1 MLPRS
6 APSSVY
12 AAIFVPVEPTSIPIR
27 LKNPHAPA
35 EVDEGS
41 SDKSC
46 VCVEGVAYRI
56 CTLKIDAIEIA
67 WATGAL
73 PRNGILCCCIELK
86 L

>member
-1 MLPRS
+1 VLPRS
-6 APSSVY
+6 TPSRVY

-35 EVDEGS
+35 KVDEGS

-56 CTLKIDAIEIA
+56 RTLQIDAIEIA
-67 WATGAL
+67 
-73 PRNGILCCCIELK
+73 
-86 L
+86 